1 MRVLI
6 LSCNTGEGH
15 NSCGKALLEEF
26 QANQIPCE
34 MDDAFRFISP
44 WISHMISFGFVRI
57 YRYMPGLFRFGYR
70 YSEEHPGVFKTDSGI
85 YKILTAGADR
95 LHRFI
100 SENGYDAIICTHV
113 FSALIVSEIL
123 RRHSLSA
130 RTYFVAT
137 DYTCS
142 PSCGQ
147 STLDTYFIPD
157 ASIAGEF
164 VSCGIPEEKLVASG
178 IPIRRAF
185 FQTIPQA
192 AAKESCGLP
201 PESRHLMVMCGSM
214 GCGPIR
220 TLVRQIAESLP
231 ENSHVSVICGTNQRL
246 RKHLDR
252 DHAQTPRVHIYSY
265 VNDIPRMMDS
275 ADLYLTKPGGI
286 SVTEAA
292 HKHLPMLFVDAVAG
306 CEAYNMRFFIERGT
320 AVTAATTEELA
331 AKAISLMG
339 DEAALN
345 QMQQRFSYPDHS
357 PAAEIAA
364 HVIRAG
370 SAIPIPKERVSC
382 TLAQ

>member
-34 MDDAFRFISP
+34 MDDAFRFISQ

-100 SENGYDAIICTHV
+100 RENGYDAIICTHV

-185 FQTIPQA
+185 FKTMPQA

-252 DHAQTPRVHIYSY
+252 DHAQTPHVHIYSY

-320 AVTAATTEELA
+320 AVTAATAEELA

-345 QMQQRFSYPDHS
+345 QMKQHFSYPDHS

-370 SAIPIPKERVSC
+370 SAIPVPKEHVSC

>member
-100 SENGYDAIICTHV
+100 RENGYDAIICTHV

-123 RRHSLSA
+123 RRHALSA

-185 FQTIPQA
+185 FQTMPQT

-320 AVTAATTEELA
+320 AVTAVTTEELA

-339 DEAALN
+339 DEAALQ
-345 QMQQRFSYPDHS
+345 QMKQHFSFPDHS

-370 SAIPIPKERVSC
+370 SAAPIPKERVSC

>member
-100 SENGYDAIICTHV
+100 RENGYDAIICTHV

-185 FQTIPQA
+185 FKTMPQA

-306 CEAYNMRFFIERGT
+306 CEAYNMHFFIERGT

-345 QMQQRFSYPDHS
+345 QMKQHFSYPDHS

-370 SAIPIPKERVSC
+370 SAVPVPKEHVSC